1 MRACSNRSSSV
12 DGSKIKMLVRGASLK
27 QVTFPPGD
35 GAQPPVRGGGNGQI
49 RFGLK
54 APAGREARP
63 VSASEETLTVLRLVA
78 ESLPAGVMVVGSDG
92 NIVLVNQ
99 QIEQQFDYHRNEL
112 IGQPAEMLV
121 PEALGEGGDHSHVV
135 GAPTEVRGRVLV
147 GCRRDG
153 GEFPVEIDLNPIRTG
168 DTAFVLASVVDV
180 TARRELER
188 AASVAV
194 DSQLAF
200 ERFITELSIKFV
212 NEPPDQVV
220 EAIRDGI
227 RLIGES
233 LDVDRCTFF
242 RIPDGDLQPGPI
254 AWWGRPGINPP
265 FPLTPLAERF
275 PSGRDT
281 ILAGGVLSFSRRDEV
296 ANPVDREGYESCGIC
311 SAVTVP
317 ISVAG
322 RIVGALSV
330 HMLRSERDWA
340 SDTLHALHVVAAV
353 FAVILAR
360 SESDETLR
368 QAILQ
373 IEHTRD
379 RLRVES
385 AYLRREVQERTD
397 TGVIIGQSQAVR
409 SVLEQARQVAATD
422 STVLLLGETGT
433 GKELIATHIHELSAR
448 RGRVMVR
455 VNCSAIPSTLMESEL
470 FGREKGAFTGAL
482 ARQIGRFELADHST
496 IFLDEIGE
504 LPPDVQVKLLRVL
517 EERQIE
523 RLGSP
528 KGVHVDVR
536 IIAATHRN
544 LERRIADGAFRED
557 LFYRLNVFP
566 IVVPPLRERVEDI
579 PLLVWRFVDE
589 FSKAFGK
596 RIDAIAREDMAVL
609 QAYSWPGNIRELRN
623 VVERAMIVSTSTT
636 LSLPLPSVSR
646 PAAKRSLKLYDVEKE
661 HILSVLDSTAWR
673 IRGAAGAAH
682 LLGLKPTTLEARMA
696 KLGIVRPKHA

>member
-1 MRACSNRSSSV
+1 MRAISGGSSSV
-12 DGSKIKMLVRGASLK
+12 DNAKSKMFVWAGSPASAPNSGARLPLHA
-27 QVTFPPGD
+27 VYG
-35 GAQPPVRGGGNGQI
+35 QPRS
-49 RFGLK
+49 GLK
-54 APAGREARP
+54 APAGRDARVNP
-63 VSASEETLTVLRLVA
+63 SGDDFLRVLRVATEWLPTGVLVIG
-78 ESLPAGVMVVGSDG
+78 PDG
-92 NIVLVNQ
+92 TIVLANQ
-99 QIEQQFDYHRNEL
+99 QIERQFGYDR
-112 IGQPAEMLV
+112 AE
-121 PEALGEGGDHSHVV
+121 
-135 GAPTEVRGRVLV
+135 LV
-147 GCRRDG
+147 GRPVELLLPGSLPDESADDAWSADDRKLLGRRSDAS
-153 GEFPVEIDLNPIRTG
+153 EFPLEVDLNPVRIG
-168 DTAFVLASVVDV
+168 EMAYVVASVVDV
-180 TARRELER
+180 SARRELER
-188 AASVAV
+188 AANVAV
-194 DSQLAF
+194 DQKLEF
-200 ERFITELSIKFV
+200 ERLIAGLSIKFV
-212 NEPPDQVV
+212 NEPPDQVI

-227 RLIGES
+227 RLIGQS

-242 RIPDGDLQPGPI
+242 RVPDGDLQPGPI

-265 FPLTPLAERF
+265 VPAAPLAERF
-275 PSGRDT
+275 PAGRDT
-281 ILAGGVLSFSRRDEV
+281 ILAGQVLSFSQLDEV
-296 ANPVDREGYESCGIC
+296 ENTVDREGYQSCGIQ

-330 HMLRSERDWA
+330 HMLRSERSWTE
-340 SDTLHALHVVAAV
+340 DTLHTLHVVAAV
-353 FAVILAR
+353 FATILAR
-360 SESDETLR
+360 TENDETLR
-368 QAILQ
+368 QSILQ

-379 RLRVES
+379 RVRVES

-448 RGRVMVR
+448 GGRVMVR

-544 LERRIADGAFRED
+544 LDKRIADGAFRED

-566 IVVPPLRERVEDI
+566 IVVPPLRERIEDI

-596 RIDAIAREDMAVL
+596 RIEAISREDMAVL

-623 VVERAMIVSTSTT
+623 VVERAMIVSTGTQ

-646 PAAKRSLKLYDVEKE
+646 PAGKRSLKLHDVEKE
-661 HILSVLDSTAWR
+661 HILSVLDSAGWR
-673 IRGAAGAAH
+673 IRGASGAAH
-682 LLGLKPTTLEARMA
+682 VLGLKPTTLEARMA

>member
-1 MRACSNRSSSV
+1 MRAFSRGSSSV
-12 DGSKIKMLVRGASLK
+12 DSTKLKMFVLGGSLNPANVPAGEVARLPSHGGHARSALK
-27 QVTFPPGD
+27 VQGGKTPPGED
-35 GAQPPVRGGGNGQI
+35 ALR
-49 RFGLK
+49 
-54 APAGREARP
+54 
-63 VSASEETLTVLRLVA
+63 VLRLATELLPTGVA
-78 ESLPAGVMVVGSDG
+78 VIGPDG
-92 NIVLVNQ
+92 TIALANQ
-99 QIEQQFDYHRNEL
+99 QIERQFNYDRDEL
-112 IGQPAEMLV
+112 IGRPVDLLLPGSLPNEDADDRSADGHRRL
-121 PEALGEGGDHSHVV
+121 LG
-135 GAPTEVRGRVLV
+135 
-147 GCRRDG
+147 RRSDG
-153 GEFPVEIDLNPIRTG
+153 SEFPLEVDLNPVRIGEATYVV
-168 DTAFVLASVVDV
+168 AAMVDV
-180 TARRELER
+180 SARHELER
-188 AASVAV
+188 AASMAV
-194 DSQLAF
+194 DRKLEF
-200 ERFITELSIKFV
+200 ERLIAELSIKFI
-212 NEPPDQVV
+212 NESPDQVV

-233 LDVDRCTFF
+233 LDVDRCTLF
-242 RIPDGDLQPGPI
+242 RFSEGELQPGPL
-254 AWWGRPGINPP
+254 AWWGRPGITPP
-265 FPLTPLAERF
+265 IPATPLAERF
-275 PSGRDT
+275 PEARDT
-281 ILAGGVLSFSRRDEV
+281 ILGGKVLCFSRLEEIV
-296 ANPVDREGYESCGIC
+296 NPADREGYRSCGIQ

-322 RIVGALSV
+322 RIVGAVSV
-330 HMLRSERDWA
+330 HMLHSERSWTED
-340 SDTLHALHVVAAV
+340 SLHTLRVVAAV
-353 FAVILAR
+353 FASILAR

-368 QAILQ
+368 QAMLQ

-385 AYLRREVQERTD
+385 AYLRREVQERAD
-397 TGVIIGQSQAVR
+397 TGVIIGQSQAIR

-544 LERRIADGAFRED
+544 LDKRIADGAFRED

-566 IVVPPLRERVEDI
+566 ILVPPLRERVEDI

-596 RIDAIAREDMAVL
+596 RIETISREDMAVL
-609 QAYSWPGNIRELRN
+609 QAYAWPGNIRELRN
-623 VVERAMIVSTSTT
+623 VVERAMIVSTSTQ

-646 PAAKRSLKLYDVEKE
+646 PSVKRSLKLHDVEKE
-661 HILSVLDSTAWR
+661 HIVSVLDSAGWR
-673 IRGAAGAAH
+673 IRGAAGAANV
-682 LLGLKPTTLEARMA
+682 LGLKPTTLEARMA
-696 KLGIVRPKHA
+696 KLGIARPKHG

>member
-1 MRACSNRSSSV
+1 MRAFSSGSSSV
-12 DGSKIKMLVRGASLK
+12 DSAKMKMFVWGGPASVSTGGSARLPSPA
-27 QVTFPPGD
+27 
-35 GAQPPVRGGGNGQI
+35 AHGQF
-49 RFGLK
+49 RPGLK
-54 APAGREARP
+54 MPAGREGK
-63 VSASEETLTVLRLVA
+63 VSPASDDFLRVLKVATEWLPTSVLVVDP
-78 ESLPAGVMVVGSDG
+78 EGI
-92 NIVLVNQ
+92 IVLANQ
-99 QIEQQFDYHRNEL
+99 QIERQFAYERAEL
-112 IGQPAEMLV
+112 IGRPVHLLLQGSLPDENADDSSS
-121 PEALGEGGDHSHVV
+121 GGDR
-135 GAPTEVRGRVLV
+135 TLLGR
-147 GCRRDG
+147 RSDG
-153 GEFPVEIDLNPIRTG
+153 TEFPLEVDLNPVRIGET
-168 DTAFVLASVVDV
+168 VYVVVSVVDV
-180 TARRELER
+180 SARSELER
-188 AASVAV
+188 AASEAV
-194 DSQLAF
+194 DRKLEF
-200 ERFITELSIKFV
+200 ERLIAELSIRFI
-212 NEPPDQVV
+212 NEPPDQVI

-233 LDVDRCTFF
+233 LDVDRCTLF
-242 RIPDGDLQPGPI
+242 RFSEGELQPGPV

-265 FPLTPLAERF
+265 VPATPLVERF
-275 PSGRDT
+275 PEARDT
-281 ILAGGVLSFSRRDEV
+281 ILGGKVLSFSRLDEV
-296 ANPVDREGYESCGIC
+296 ANPVDREGYHSLGIR
-311 SAVTVP
+311 SAVAVP

-322 RIVGALSV
+322 RIVGVVSV
-330 HMLRSERDWA
+330 HMLRSQRSWTE
-340 SDTLHALHVVAAV
+340 DTMHTLRVVAAV
-353 FAVILAR
+353 FASILAR

-368 QAILQ
+368 QAMLQ

-379 RLRVES
+379 RVRVES
-385 AYLRREVQERTD
+385 AYLRREMQERTD

-544 LERRIADGAFRED
+544 LDKRIADGAFRED

-566 IVVPPLRERVEDI
+566 IVVPPLRERIEDI

-596 RIDAIAREDMAVL
+596 RIEAISREDMAVL

-623 VVERAMIVSTSTT
+623 VVERAMIVSTGTQ

-646 PAAKRSLKLYDVEKE
+646 PAGKRSLKLHDVEKE
-661 HILSVLDSTAWR
+661 HILSVLDSAGWR
-673 IRGAAGAAH
+673 IRGASGAAH
-682 LLGLKPTTLEARMA
+682 VLGLKPTTLEARMA